1 MNRKIRSNSPDH
13 EEHDE
18 TIYAIQQSLQS
29 LDNQYREDLPTIVW
43 FEHMVIGE
51 KDRLRKKLI
60 QDISLF
66 GFIAMLILSL
76 VVFSLYKVPIV
87 FFIAQGAVILWCL
100 LFGVVRFIKQ
110 VNLNER

>member
-1 MNRKIRSNSPDH
+1 MKRKVRSNSPDR
-13 EEHDE
+13 EEHNE
-18 TIYAIQQSLQS
+18 TICAIQQSLQS
-29 LDNQYREDLPTIVW
+29 LDDQYKADLPKIQW
-43 FEHMVIGE
+43 FEQMVIGE
-51 KDRLRKKLI
+51 KERLRKKLI

-76 VVFSLYKVPIV
+76 VIFSLYKVPIV

-100 LFGVVRFIKQ
+100 LFGVIRFVKQ